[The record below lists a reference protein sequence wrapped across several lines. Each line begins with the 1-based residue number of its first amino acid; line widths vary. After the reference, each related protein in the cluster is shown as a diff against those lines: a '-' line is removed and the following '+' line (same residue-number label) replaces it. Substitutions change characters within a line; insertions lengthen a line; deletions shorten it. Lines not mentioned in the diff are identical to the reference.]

1 MKVVDFRSDTVTKPS
16 PEMWEIVKSM
26 DDSKLGD
33 DVEQEDPT
41 VNELEQ
47 KAAKLVGKEAALSVT
62 SGTQGN
68 LVSLLSQTKPGD
80 QILVEK
86 LSHIF
91 GHEVG
96 SAARIGGLMV

>member
-1 MKVVDFRSDTVTKPS
+1 MKIVDFRSDTVTKPS

-47 KAAKLVGKEAALSVT
+47 KAAKLVGKEASLYVT

-68 LVSLLSQTKPGD
+68 LISLLSQTKPGD
-80 QILVEK
+80 QIMVDR

-91 GHEVG
+91 RHEVVSG
-96 SAARIGGLMV
+96 ARIVGL